1 MNKAEILLGYMDQ
14 IKAFIELIHTYIEKG
29 LELLQQVK
37 VWISTMID
45 WIEKGVD
52 YLVEHLGGRA
62 DNQIGDDYLFV

>member
-1 MNKAEILLGYMDQ
+1 MNKAEIILGYMDQ
-14 IKAFIELIHTYIEKG
+14 LKALIELVHSYVEKG
-29 LELLQQVK
+29 LELLQQIK
-37 VWISTMID
+37 VWISTAID